1 MADRTSSHPP
11 ASAGALRLAALASAG
26 AGVIHAAAAGAHSG
40 DRTMVVAFALVA
52 VSQVAWAAAALH
64 RPTRAVALVGAGL
77 NAALVLAWVA
87 TRTVGLPL
95 VESLREPETAGLQ
108 DTVCAA
114 LGLVAAGLAVA
125 AAVRPRWDAGTRS
138 PLAAGAAAVLV
149 VGLAVPAL
157 AADHAH
163 GGGDHDHAA
172 ATGAPTAG
180 HEHAAGAE
188 DADDAHEDSHGDA
201 AEDADAHAAGGA
213 GHDHDIPQDLDH
225 EPTEEQL
232 ADARRLVAETEAALV
247 AYADVAAAE
256 ADGYV
261 SIGDARSGVEHFINR
276 EHLQDEGV
284 LDPNEVESLVYRVG
298 SDGGRELISAMYI
311 LPPGSTMDDV
321 PDVAGNLTVW
331 HGHDNLCWD
340 GSGTRIAGIVVNGRC
355 RPGGTQG
362 QATPMLHVWV
372 VPNECGPFAGT
383 DRRQASGSCV
393 AADALVG

>member
-1 MADRTSSHPP
+1 
-11 ASAGALRLAALASAG
+11 
-26 AGVIHAAAAGAHSG
+26 
-40 DRTMVVAFALVA
+40 MVVAFALVA

-77 NAALVLAWVA
+77 NAALVLAWLA

-95 VESLREPETAGLQ
+95 VESLREPEAAGLQ

-125 AAVRPRWDAGTRS
+125 AAVRPRWGAGTRS

-163 GGGDHDHAA
+163 GGGDHDHRRPPVRRPRV
-172 ATGAPTAG
+172 TNMRPAPRTPTTRTRM
-180 HEHAAGAE
+180 HTVTRPRH
-188 DADDAHEDSHGDA
+188 
-201 AEDADAHAAGGA
+201 ADAHAAGGA

-232 ADARRLVAETEAALV
+232 ADARQLVAETEAALV

-284 LDPNEVESLVYRVG
+284 LDPSEVESLVYRVG
-298 SDGGRELISAMYI
+298 SDGGAADQRHVHPA
-311 LPPGSTMDDV
+311 PWSTMDEV
-321 PDVAGNLTVW
+321 PDVAGNLT
-331 HGHDNLCWD
+331 
-340 GSGTRIAGIVVNGRC
+340 SGTATTTCTGTVRHRRGARRQRRC

-362 QATPMLHVWV
+362 RRRRCSRVGGAQRVLSVR
-372 VPNECGPFAGT
+372 GT
-383 DRRQASGSCV
+383 DRQARDSCV
-393 AADALVG
+393 ARPLAAEAPT